1 MYRDN
6 PNNVY
11 MYVSIFECV
20 KQYVDGVGGCS
31 CHTNKRRFKG
41 RFFNR
46 SLKKANVMVK
56 TARLGDTVSLSMYA
70 IQDTPLGKD

>member
-20 KQYVDGVGGCS
+20 KQYVDGVGGRS

-41 RFFNR
+41 RFLNR

-56 TARLGDTVSLSMYA
+56 TARLGEIIFVNKRAFD
-70 IQDTPLGKD
+70 IPN